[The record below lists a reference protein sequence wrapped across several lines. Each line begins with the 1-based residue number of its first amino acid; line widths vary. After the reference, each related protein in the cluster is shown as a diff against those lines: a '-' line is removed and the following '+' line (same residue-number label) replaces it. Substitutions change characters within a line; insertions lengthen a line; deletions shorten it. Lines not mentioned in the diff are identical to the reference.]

1 MTTNSNDS
9 YLLTTPVG
17 EGQLSLFTD
26 EWFTPSKLPEGKQSV
41 DNCGSDS
48 SKAKGAAGKRK
59 ISEIKHTPKT
69 PPIPVLESIKLGEG
83 WKVHYSANTYK
94 VDFLFLEEG
103 RNNVESVTLED
114 IRLKLLIEED
124 AAELTASGT
133 KWRYDIDQKL
143 LFPDAWGEDKGLC

>member
-1 MTTNSNDS
+1 M
-9 YLLTTPVG
+9 
-17 EGQLSLFTD
+17 
-26 EWFTPSKLPEGKQSV
+26 K
-41 DNCGSDS
+41 DNCLYLRMNGLPRVNNLKENNRSITADPILR
-48 SKAKGAAGKRK
+48 KLRELQGKRK

-69 PPIPVLESIKLGEG
+69 PRIPVLESIKLGEG

-133 KWRYDIDQKL
+133 KWRYDIEQKL